1 MSESSGEIVESNEHT
16 RRIILKILQ
25 EMDQGWKDDE
35 RRWEERAMIVLDDE
49 GYLQSNILAL
59 A

>member
-16 RRIILKILQ
+16 RGIILKILQ
-25 EMDQGWKDDE
+25 EMDQEWKRDE
-35 RRWEERAMIVLDDE
+35 RRWDERVMIVLDEE